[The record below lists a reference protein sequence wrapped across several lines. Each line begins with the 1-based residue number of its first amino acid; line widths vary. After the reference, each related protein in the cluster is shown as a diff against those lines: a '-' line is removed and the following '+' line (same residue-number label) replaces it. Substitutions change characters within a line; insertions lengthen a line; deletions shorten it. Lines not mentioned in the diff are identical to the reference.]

1 MYKYYLKERPMDIGT
16 TPRKGLIKF
25 ENYDYESQKRFGAW
39 AKAYYDRKLTE
50 EEVQSYELEYGGQ
63 END

>member
-1 MYKYYLKERPMDIGT
+1 MDIGT